1 MNHYEFINDAWR
13 TDLLVCSPALFVLV
27 GCPIAIAVAVAH
39 TLTVRAELIGHC
51 QPCMTDIY
59 LHIDAL
65 MADYIR
71 THPYR

>member
-39 TLTVRAELIGHC
+39 TLT
-51 QPCMTDIY
+51 TD
-59 LHIDAL
+59 DA
-65 MADYIR
+65 MAADVDRDSCFVLPRY
-71 THPYR
+71 